1 MEPAESVMEIEM
13 PAPTTQTSPQPRRIE
28 PIFDAS
34 GALRRVPGSRP
45 ASKET
50 VGRPGTDRD

>member
-34 GALRRVPGSRP
+34 GALRRVSASRL

-50 VGRPGTDRD
+50 AARPGADRD